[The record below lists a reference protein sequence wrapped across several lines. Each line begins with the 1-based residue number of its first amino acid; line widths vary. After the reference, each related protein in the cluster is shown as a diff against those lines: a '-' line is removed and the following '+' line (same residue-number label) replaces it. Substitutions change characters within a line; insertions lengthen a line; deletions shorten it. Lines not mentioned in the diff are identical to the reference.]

1 MDIQEILPPSAVKTT
16 DKATSKKK
24 LLQDLGQ
31 NCAELYGLN
40 ADKVFQALQDREL
53 LGPTAMGHGVAIP
66 HARLPDLDEVRGFF
80 MRLTKPIDF
89 DAVDRQP
96 VDLVFVLLA
105 PENAGAAHLKALARV
120 SRALRDPA
128 VCAKLRAH
136 DADASMM
143 YYALL
148 GSEASKAA

>member
-1 MDIQEILPPSAVKTT
+1 MELQEILSSSAVKTT

-31 NCAELYGLN
+31 HCADLYGLN
-40 ADKVFQALQDREL
+40 ADEVFQALQDREL

-66 HARLPDLDEVRGFF
+66 HARLPGLDAVRGFF

-136 DADASMM
+136 DADESVM

-148 GSEASKAA
+148 GSETSKAA

>member
-1 MDIQEILPPSAVKTT
+1 MDFQDFLTPAAIRTAE
-16 DKATSKKK
+16 KATSKKK
-24 LLQDLGQ
+24 LLQDIGQ
-31 NCAELYGLN
+31 YSADLFGLS
-40 ADKVFQALQDREL
+40 AHDVFQALQDREV

-66 HARLPDLDEVRGFF
+66 HARLGSLDEVRGLFV
-80 MRLTKPIDF
+80 RLARPIDF

-128 VCAKLRAH
+128 VCAKLRAS
-136 DADASMM
+136 DADAAMI
-143 YYALL
+143 YDILT
-148 GSEASKAA
+148 GNEASKAA

>member
-1 MDIQEILPPSAVKTT
+1 MELQEILSSSAVKTT

-31 NCAELYGLN
+31 HCADLYGLN
-40 ADKVFQALQDREL
+40 ADEVFQALQDREL

-66 HARLPDLDEVRGFF
+66 HGRLAGLDAVRGFF

-136 DADASMM
+136 DADESVM

-148 GSEASKAA
+148 GSETSKAA